1 MDRSV
6 RTFLSLLAAGALVL
20 APVSSVFA
28 AQEQSQDPQAQPA
41 QSQDEQAQKANNNN
55 KKNGKAKND
64 NQLKKEL
71 DSPYKKWLDEDVVYI
86 ISPEERH
93 AFLHLATNEEREQFI
108 EAFWQRRNP
117 DPDSPENTFKE
128 EHYRRI
134 AYANEH
140 FASGIPGWKTDRGK
154 IYIMWGPPDEIDS
167 HPTGGTW
174 DRPADQGGGSTTTY
188 PWETWRYRHLD
199 GEGLGENVELEFVDP
214 TSTGEYHIT
223 MDPSEKDALLRTPGA
238 GLTMAESMGLADKSQ
253 RFSNTDGTNQA
264 ENEPGE
270 VSQTEQ
276 NNEFT
281 RLELMAAIF
290 RPPPVKFKDL
300 EAISTSRL
308 VRDQVKFDY
317 RFDFLR
323 ITSDTVLVPITVQ
336 IPVRQLNFLEKD
348 GVDSAQINVFAR
360 ITTLSGRI
368 VQTFEDTLR
377 ADFPKEL
384 LQKSIATSRIY
395 QKAVPLS
402 PGLYRLDVVVKDVN
416 SGNVGVVNTRLAV
429 PRFQDDELSTSSLI
443 LADDIRSV
451 STEDIGLGQFV
462 IGDVKVRPRLDGI
475 FAANDSI
482 GVFLQVYNLKVDDK
496 THKADASVEYRVTK
510 DKETQPT
517 LKFSIPADKVPQ
529 HGEEMTIENRITL
542 ASLPPGKYQL
552 AIAVTDNLAKQTIT
566 PTADFTVKPTAGG
579 AGAAATPA
587 APAPAA
593 PPAPATAANPQ
604 GR

>member
-1 MDRSV
+1 M
-6 RTFLSLLAAGALVL
+6 
-20 APVSSVFA
+20 
-28 AQEQSQDPQAQPA
+28 
-41 QSQDEQAQKANNNN
+41 
-55 KKNGKAKND
+55 
-64 NQLKKEL
+64 
-71 DSPYKKWLDEDVVYI
+71 
-86 ISPEERH
+86 
-93 AFLHLATNEEREQFI
+93 
-108 EAFWQRRNP
+108 
-117 DPDSPENTFKE
+117 
-128 EHYRRI
+128 
-134 AYANEH
+134 
-140 FASGIPGWKTDRGK
+140 
-154 IYIMWGPPDEIDS
+154 
-167 HPTGGTW
+167 
-174 DRPADQGGGSTTTY
+174 DQGGGSTTTY

-223 MDPSEKDALLRTPGA
+223 MDPSEKDALLRVPGA
-238 GLTMAESMGLADKSQ
+238 GLTMAESMGMADKSQ
-253 RFSNTDGTNQA
+253 RFSNTDGTNVA
-264 ENEPGE
+264 ENEMGANT
-270 VSQTEQ
+270 QTEQ
-276 NNEFT
+276 NNEFS
-281 RLELMAAIF
+281 RLELMASIM

-300 EAISTSRL
+300 EALVTSRL
-308 VRDQVKFDY
+308 VRDQLHFDY

-336 IPVRQLNFLEKD
+336 IPVKQLQYLEKD
-348 GVDSAQINVFAR
+348 EVDSASINVFAR

-377 ADFPKEL
+377 ADFPKAL
-384 LQKSIATSRIY
+384 LQKSLSTSRIY

-443 LADDIRSV
+443 LADDIQRV

-462 IGDVKVRPRLDGI
+462 LGDVKVRPRLDQT
-475 FAANDSI
+475 FAANDAI

-510 DKETQPT
+510 EKETEPT

-542 ASLPPGKYQL
+542 ASLSPGKYQL

-566 PTADFTVKPTAGG
+566 PTTDFTVKAAP
-579 AGAAATPA
+579 GAAPAPAAAPA

-593 PPAPATAANPQ
+593 TPQ

>member
-1 MDRSV
+1 MERSA
-6 RTFLSLLAAGALVL
+6 RTFLITLAAGALVL
-20 APVSSVFA
+20 QPVSYLRA
-28 AQEQSQDPQAQPA
+28 SQDQDQQSQPA
-41 QSQDEQAQKANNNN
+41 QQDQQDQKSS
-55 KKNGKAKND
+55 KKSGKEKAKND

-71 DSPYKKWLDEDVVYI
+71 ESPYRKWLDEDVVYI

-174 DRPADQGGGSTTTY
+174 DRPMDQGGGSTTTY
-188 PWETWRYRHLD
+188 PYEDWRYRHLD

-214 TSTGEYHIT
+214 TSTGEYHMT
-223 MDPSEKDALLRTPGA
+223 TDPSEKDALLRVPGA
-238 GLTMAESMGLADKSQ
+238 GLTLAESMGMADKSQ
-253 RFSNTDGTNQA
+253 RFSNTDGTNVA
-264 ENEPGE
+264 WNEMGANT
-270 VSQTEQ
+270 QTEQ

-281 RLELMAAIF
+281 RLELEANIF

-308 VRDQVKFDY
+308 VRDQLHFDY

-336 IPVRQLNFLEKD
+336 IPVKQLQYMEKD
-348 GVDSAQINVFAR
+348 EVDSASLNVFAR

-377 ADFPKEL
+377 ADFPKAL
-384 LQKSIATSRIY
+384 LQKSLGTSRIY

-443 LADDIRSV
+443 LADDIQKV
-451 STEDIGLGQFV
+451 STQDIGLGQFV
-462 IGDVKVRPRLDGI
+462 LGDVKVRPRLDQT
-475 FAANDSI
+475 FPVNDSI

-496 THKADASVEYRVTK
+496 THKADASVEYRVMK
-510 DKETQPT
+510 DKETQPVLT
-517 LKFSIPADKVPQ
+517 FNIPADKVPQ

-542 ASLPPGKYQL
+542 ATLPPGKYQL

-566 PTADFTVKPTAGG
+566 PTTDFTVKPVSGTAP
-579 AGAAATPA
+579 AA
-587 APAPAA
+587 APAPA
-593 PPAPATAANPQ
+593 PAPAPAADPQ